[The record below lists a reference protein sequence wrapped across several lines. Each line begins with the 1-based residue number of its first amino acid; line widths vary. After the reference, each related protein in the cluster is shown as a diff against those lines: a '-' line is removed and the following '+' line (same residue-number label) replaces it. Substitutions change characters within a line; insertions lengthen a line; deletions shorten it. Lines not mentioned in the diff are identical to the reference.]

1 MRKTKIICT
10 IGPACSD
17 EATIE
22 KMCLAGM
29 NVARLNFSHETHEVH
44 LKRIELI
51 KKVREKLGLPIAI
64 LLDTKGPEF
73 RTGTYENGKIELK
86 KGDEFTLTVRDIVG
100 NEKIVSVSYKNLNKE
115 LFAGD
120 RVLINNGLVELEVKK
135 VDGEDIICSV
145 LTGGTLSNRKSMS
158 FPGKTLKNVYLSEQ
172 DKADLLFGL
181 EHGIDFVALSFVSSK
196 KDVEDV
202 SSFLAEHGYTGVDFI
217 AKIENSAGVENIEE
231 ICSVCDGI
239 MVARG
244 DLGVEVP
251 YESLPA
257 IQKKLITKCRFLGK
271 RVITATEML
280 ETMIH
285 NVRPTRAEISDVA
298 NAVYDGSSAIMLSG
312 ETAAGDY
319 PVQSVEAMAKIAEY
333 TENNIHYD
341 KRFYS
346 CNFEIKNLNDAI
358 SHATCGMA
366 LDIEAKA
373 IVACTLSGRTA
384 RMISRFRCP
393 VNIIG
398 LTDNE
403 ETWRRLAL
411 SWGVTPK
418 LCKKYEFTEELFEE
432 AAKIAKTTL
441 KLQKGDRIV
450 ITAGV
455 AGMTGLTNTIKIET
469 I

>member
-1 MRKTKIICT
+1 
-10 IGPACSD
+10 
-17 EATIE
+17 
-22 KMCLAGM
+22 
-29 NVARLNFSHETHEVH
+29 
-44 LKRIELI
+44 
-51 KKVREKLGLPIAI
+51 
-64 LLDTKGPEF
+64 
-73 RTGTYENGKIELK
+73 
-86 KGDEFTLTVRDIVG
+86 
-100 NEKIVSVSYKNLNKE
+100 
-115 LFAGD
+115 
-120 RVLINNGLVELEVKK
+120 
-135 VDGEDIICSV
+135 
-145 LTGGTLSNRKSMS
+145 
-158 FPGKTLKNVYLSEQ
+158 
-172 DKADLLFGL
+172 
-181 EHGIDFVALSFVSSK
+181 
-196 KDVEDV
+196 
-202 SSFLAEHGYTGVDFI
+202 
-217 AKIENSAGVENIEE
+217 
-231 ICSVCDGI
+231 

-251 YESLPA
+251 YETLPA

-285 NVRPTRAEISDVA
+285 NARPTRAEISDVA

-312 ETAAGDY
+312 ETAMGDY

-333 TENNIHYD
+333 TENNIHYE
-341 KRFYS
+341 KRFHS

-366 LDIEAKA
+366 LDIDAKA

-393 VNIIG
+393 VSIIG

-418 LCKKYEFTEELFEE
+418 LCKKYELTEQLFEE
-432 AAKIAKTTL
+432 AAKIAKSALNL
-441 KLQKGDRIV
+441 KKDDRIV

-455 AGMTGLTNTIKIET
+455 AGMTGLTNTIKVET
-469 I
+469 V